1 MRPRG
6 AAAVSV
12 GLWVLVTVHVA
23 ADPAVTEPRRC
34 FLSHY
39 RWLDPR
45 ALEAV
50 RALRDHYEEE
60 TRSWRPWNC
69 SFRPRRGPRLPGSCA
84 GLRRVARGLSDAQAV
99 LSSLPSP
106 ELFPGVAP
114 TLELLASAR
123 RDVEA
128 CVSVPAACLRL
139 RPQPGRRSPLC
150 AAPTRPGTVRVPLG
164 SEGGAGARGPGGG
177 RRSLGSFVDLLCP
190 LQLQLARPGSSRKCP
205 RAPRRRPHRRRGDSP
220 GCHEA
225 TIVFNLLRL
234 LAWDLKLAARSAPCL

>member
-6 AAAVSV
+6 AAAVTV

-23 ADPAVTEPRRC
+23 VDPAVTEPRRC
-34 FLSHY
+34 SLSHY

-69 SFRPRRGPRLPGSCA
+69 SFRPRRDPRLPGSCA
-84 GLRRVARGLSDAQAV
+84 GLRLVARGLSDAQAV

-128 CVSVPAACLRL
+128 C
-139 RPQPGRRSPLC
+139 
-150 AAPTRPGTVRVPLG
+150 
-164 SEGGAGARGPGGG
+164 
-177 RRSLGSFVDLLCP
+177 
-190 LQLQLARPGSSRKCP
+190 LQLVRPGSSRKGP
-205 RAPRRRPHRRRGDSP
+205 RAPRRRPHRRRADSP

-225 TIVFNLLRL
+225 TIIFNLLRL
-234 LAWDLKLAARSAPCL
+234 LAWDLKLAARSGPCL

>member
-1 MRPRG
+1 MSLPFG
-6 AAAVSV
+6 
-12 GLWVLVTVHVA
+12 
-23 ADPAVTEPRRC
+23 PRRALWLRAQHARPSWTGRGFRAGIPSC
-34 FLSHY
+34 PRLRHRRGRSLSPSLC
-39 RWLDPR
+39 RQ
-45 ALEAV
+45 
-50 RALRDHYEEE
+50 EEE

-128 CVSVPAACLRL
+128 C
-139 RPQPGRRSPLC
+139 
-150 AAPTRPGTVRVPLG
+150 
-164 SEGGAGARGPGGG
+164 
-177 RRSLGSFVDLLCP
+177 
-190 LQLQLARPGSSRKCP
+190 LQLARPGSSRKGP